1 MLSLFRR
8 RRQRQ
13 HRKHHHLLPQS
24 PCPVCRLEN
33 QRLSMTQQHPQ
44 LNSHFLT
51 DGTRPVAGRS
61 KMMKKWLGLFSAN
74 QRGE

>member
-1 MLSLFRR
+1 MPSLFR
-8 RRQRQ
+8 RQ

-33 QRLSMTQQHPQ
+33 QRLSMTQHPQ

-51 DGTRPVAGRS
+51 DGTMPEAVYS
-61 KMMKKWLGLFSAN
+61 KQTHKWLGLFSVN